1 MMYSAYKLNKQGNNI
16 QPWRTPFPMWNQS
29 IVPCSVLTW
38 FSGGRLGGVV
48 FPSLEEFYTSLLWST
63 QSKALAVSKADI
75 FLELFF
81 LWSNEVKLLSRVR
94 FFATPWTV
102 ACQAPLS
109 MGFSRQEYWSGLP
122 FPSPVDAGSLT
133 FGSSAFSKSSLNI
146 WKFTVHILLKPGL
159 ENFEHY

>member
-1 MMYSAYKLNKQGNNI
+1 MTIL
-16 QPWRTPFPMWNQS
+16 QPWRIPFLIWNQS
-29 IVPCSVLTW
+29 TAPYPVLLLLDYRFLRKQVRW
-38 FSGGRLGGVV
+38 SGIPISWRT
-48 FPSLEEFYTSLLWST
+48 SHSLLWST

-109 MGFSRQEYWSGLP
+109 MWVAIS
-122 FPSPVDAGSLT
+122 SPR
-133 FGSSAFSKSSLNI
+133 GSSPPRDWI
-146 WKFTVHILLKPGL
+146 HISCISYICRQILYHWVPPLKIMVPIPQSA
-159 ENFEHY
+159 NSRF